1 VGIDAVDRTVAI
13 LEQLA
18 TRPDGMGVVRLAAAV
33 GLAPST
39 LHRYLASLQEHG
51 LVEQA
56 DDRRYTLT
64 PRLYVLGL
72 PAAKGFDLEANARA
86 SLRRLAGASGET
98 VCLMVRDGD
107 HSVCIEQIES
117 GHQLRIE
124 ARIGSRSDLRL
135 GSTGRVL
142 LAFAPQEVRS
152 DLLARP
158 PVRPRTPNTITDPDQ
173 LRPLLESIR
182 EDGFYVS
189 RSQVDDGVMAVAAPV
204 RDRSG
209 EVIAAVAV
217 VAPETRLAAEP
228 VLSRTIRLVTDES
241 DVLSQRL
248 GHAAP
253 AAPAARAPAPVPT
266 ERSLP

>member
-1 VGIDAVDRTVAI
+1 MSIYAVDRTVAI
-13 LEQLA
+13 LEHLA
-18 TRPDGMGVVRLAAAV
+18 REPDGLGVTRLADRV

-39 LHRYLASLQEHG
+39 LHRYLVSLQEHG
-51 LVEQA
+51 LVDQT
-56 DDRRYTLT
+56 DDRSYALT
-64 PRLYVLGL
+64 SRLYILGL
-72 PAAKGFDLEANARA
+72 SAAHGFDLGANARS
-86 SLRRLAGASGET
+86 SLRRLAEASGET

-142 LAFAPQEVRS
+142 LAFAPTEVQ
-152 DLLARP
+152 DEILARP
-158 PVRPRTPNTITDPDQ
+158 PQKGRTPNTITDSEQ
-173 LRPLLESIR
+173 IRTLLEAIR
-182 EDGFYVS
+182 RDGFYIS

-209 EVIAAVAV
+209 EVIAAVAI
-217 VAPETRLAAEP
+217 VAPETRMAADP
-228 VLSRTIRLVTDES
+228 VLSRTIRLVLDEA

-248 GHAAP
+248 GHARQP
-253 AAPAARAPAPVPT
+253 SVSS
-266 ERSLP
+266 ERSAS

>member
-1 VGIDAVDRTVAI
+1 MSIDAVDRTVAI

-18 TRPDGMGVVRLAAAV
+18 TQPEGMGVVRLADRV

-51 LVEQA
+51 LVAQG
-56 DDRRYTLT
+56 DDRSYTLT

-72 PAAKGFDLEANARA
+72 SAAKGFELEANARA
-86 SLRRLAGASGET
+86 SLRRLAAESGET
-98 VCLMVRDGD
+98 VCLMVRDGG

-117 GHQLRIE
+117 GHPLRIE

-142 LAFAPQEVRS
+142 LAFAPDPVREEV
-152 DLLARP
+152 LARP
-158 PVRPRTPNTITDPDQ
+158 PLRPRTPNTVTDRDR
-173 LRPLLESIR
+173 LRSLLESIR
-182 EDGFYVS
+182 RDGFFVS

-204 RDRSG
+204 RARSA
-209 EVIAAVAV
+209 EVIAAVAI
-217 VAPETRLAAEP
+217 VAPETRLAADP
-228 VLSRTIRLVTDES
+228 VLSRTIRLVIDEA

-248 GHAAP
+248 GHAEP
-253 AAPAARAPAPVPT
+253 TVPP
-266 ERSLP
+266 ERSPL